1 MWRSEHRFNPDGFTT
16 YLFLSWQAYSDKL
29 PEAGDVWEFEN
40 VHWARGGSFSWNGLK
55 SIHGRSSWG
64 ELVFEIPP
72 EALLAIK
79 RERIFEA
86 LANYKQEKQTRHHY
100 EGVLDHWNDP
110 AVGDPAFYE
119 ARVKPL
125 EERLDSY
132 IERVNPEM
140 GNADIE
146 ELYQHAVF
154 GWNNLRHIVSELRRE
169 WLQERLTDE

>member
-1 MWRSEHRFNPDGFTT
+1 M
-16 YLFLSWQAYSDKL
+16 
-29 PEAGDVWEFEN
+29 
-40 VHWARGGSFSWNGLK
+40 
-55 SIHGRSSWG
+55 
-64 ELVFEIPP
+64 
-72 EALLAIK
+72 AIK

-86 LANYKQEKQTRHHY
+86 LANYKQVKQTRHHY

-125 EERLDSY
+125 EERLDSC
-132 IERVNPEM
+132 IERINPEM

-154 GWNNLRHIVSELRRE
+154 GWNNLRHIVRELRRE